1 MPRKP
6 AYLQAESASHNR
18 WLISYT
24 DIVTILLILFV
35 AVAAQ
40 GLQDHSVHTAA
51 AMPSLTESRPVPQ
64 QTEQR
69 LQQQGLDL
77 RREPRGLVISVP
89 QAVLF
94 ASGDDRISPGA
105 YPMVSQ
111 IAAVLRDVNNKVAL
125 VGHADAIPIHNQR
138 FKSNWELSAAR
149 SLSLLALLASNY
161 GIEESRLSIQS
172 YGSYSPKS
180 SNDTEAGRAENRR
193 VEILILNEPRR
204 KRGPKPI
211 PPERFCY
218 REIFHDAA
226 CLEHS

>member
-6 AYLQAESASHNR
+6 GYLQAESVSHNR

-40 GLQDHSVHTAA
+40 SLRDHPVQA
-51 AMPSLTESRPVPQ
+51 AMATPPPSQPRPALQ

-77 RREPRGLVISVP
+77 HREPRGLVISVL

-94 ASGDDRISPGA
+94 ASGDDAIRPLA
-105 YPMVSQ
+105 FPMVSQ

-149 SLSLLALLASNY
+149 SLNLLALLTAQY

-172 YGSYSPKS
+172 YGSYSPKN
-180 SNDTEAGRAENRR
+180 SNDTEDGRAENRR
-193 VEILILNEPRR
+193 VEILILDEPTLSATPR
-204 KRGPKPI
+204 
-211 PPERFCY
+211 
-218 REIFHDAA
+218 
-226 CLEHS
+226 

>member
-1 MPRKP
+1 MRPKP
-6 AYLQAESASHNR
+6 AYLQAEPVSHSR

-24 DIVTILLILFV
+24 DIVTVLLILFV

-40 GLQDHSVHTAA
+40 GLRDHPVQAATVTAPPEEPRRA
-51 AMPSLTESRPVPQ
+51 LQ

-77 RREPRGLVISVP
+77 HREPRGLVISVP
-89 QAVLF
+89 QQVLF

-105 YPMVSQ
+105 YLMVSQ
-111 IAAVLRDVNNKVAL
+111 IAAVLRDVKNKVAL

-149 SLSLLALLASNY
+149 SLNLLTLLATGY

-180 SNDTEAGRAENRR
+180 SNDTENGRAENRR
-193 VEILILNEPRR
+193 VEILILNEQVTEANRP
-204 KRGPKPI
+204 
-211 PPERFCY
+211 
-218 REIFHDAA
+218 
-226 CLEHS
+226 

>member
-6 AYLQAESASHNR
+6 EYLQAETVSHNR

-24 DIVTILLILFV
+24 DIVTVLLILFV

-40 GLQDHSVHTAA
+40 GLRD
-51 AMPSLTESRPVPQ
+51 RPVQAATVTTLPREPRPALQ

-69 LQQQGLDL
+69 LQQQGLDWH
-77 RREPRGLVISVP
+77 REPRGLVISVP

-94 ASGDDRISPGA
+94 ASGDDRISLGA
-105 YPMVSQ
+105 YPMVFQ
-111 IAAVLRDVNNKVAL
+111 IAAVLRDVKNKVAL

-138 FKSNWELSAAR
+138 FRSNWDLSAAR
-149 SLSLLALLASNY
+149 SLNLLALLANGY

-180 SNDTEAGRAENRR
+180 SNDTENGRAENRR
-193 VEILILNEPRR
+193 VEILILNESVAEPGVEANR
-204 KRGPKPI
+204 P
-211 PPERFCY
+211 
-218 REIFHDAA
+218 
-226 CLEHS
+226 

>member
-193 VEILILNEPRR
+193 VEILILNETSSEA
-204 KRGPKPI
+204 GAEAN
-211 PPERFCY
+211 PP
-218 REIFHDAA
+218 
-226 CLEHS
+226 

>member
-1 MPRKP
+1 
-6 AYLQAESASHNR
+6 
-18 WLISYT
+18 
-24 DIVTILLILFV
+24 
-35 AVAAQ
+35 
-40 GLQDHSVHTAA
+40 
-51 AMPSLTESRPVPQ
+51 MPSLTESRPVPQ

-77 RREPRGLVISVP
+77 HREPRGLVISIP

-94 ASGDDRISPGA
+94 ASGDDRISTGA

-149 SLSLLALLASNY
+149 SLSLLGLLASNY

-172 YGSYSPKS
+172 YGSYSPRS

-193 VEILILNEPRR
+193 VEILILNEPVVEAN
-204 KRGPKPI
+204 
-211 PPERFCY
+211 PP
-218 REIFHDAA
+218 
-226 CLEHS
+226 